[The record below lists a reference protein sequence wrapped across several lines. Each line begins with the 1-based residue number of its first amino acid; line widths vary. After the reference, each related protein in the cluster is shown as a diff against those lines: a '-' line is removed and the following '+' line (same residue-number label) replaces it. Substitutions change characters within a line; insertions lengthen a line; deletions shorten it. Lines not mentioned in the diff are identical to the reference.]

1 MATSQVA
8 SASDW
13 LSELRSASHNVQ
25 SSLSYRIRIH
35 SIFIELTKAALSL
48 ERMHK
53 SSDSRVLL
61 INITGHDKT
70 GVTHSL
76 TRVLAEFNARILD
89 IGQAVIHDAL
99 TLGILVELT
108 EDMRSCPVM
117 TELLLRAHEVGVQ
130 VRFTAISAEEYQH
143 WVEGSGKRRFLI
155 AVLGPEIS
163 GTHLAAVSGIVTEC
177 GLNIDRIDRLSAR
190 TPLELQDQP
199 SRMCVEL
206 AASGEP
212 ENEDAMRAALAR
224 LTEEHDIDV
233 AFQHDTV
240 FRKNRRLVCFDMDST
255 LIQAEVI
262 DELAKL
268 AGAGEE
274 VQHITEAA
282 MRGELDFQ
290 ASFRKRVALLK
301 GLPESALDTVKSSV
315 PLMPGAERLIRTL
328 KRLGYKTAIL
338 SGGFTFVGRE
348 LQRRLGID
356 YLHSNELDICSGR
369 VTGEVVTEIVD
380 GGRKAHF
387 LRQIAEAENLDLEQV
402 IAVGD
407 GANDLPMLNIA
418 GLGIAFRA
426 KPLVRRSASQAIST
440 LGLDGILYLLGVRD
454 REVLN
459 HAIE

>member
-1 MATSQVA
+1 
-8 SASDW
+8 
-13 LSELRSASHNVQ
+13 
-25 SSLSYRIRIH
+25 
-35 SIFIELTKAALSL
+35 
-48 ERMHK
+48 MHK
-53 SSDSRVLL
+53 ASDSRVLL

-163 GTHLAAVSGIVTEC
+163 GTHLAAVSGIVADC
-177 GLNIDRIDRLSAR
+177 GLNIDRVDRLSAR
-190 TPLELQDQP
+190 TPLEPRDQP

-212 ENEDAMRAALAR
+212 ANEDAMRAALAR

-268 AGAGEE
+268 AGAGEQ
-274 VQHITEAA
+274 VQQITESA

-290 ASFRKRVALLK
+290 ASFRKRVGLLK
-301 GLPESALDTVKSSV
+301 GLPESALETVKNNV
-315 PLMPGAERLIRTL
+315 PLMSGAERLIGTL
-328 KRLGYKTAIL
+328 KRLG
-338 SGGFTFVGRE
+338 
-348 LQRRLGID
+348 
-356 YLHSNELDICSGR
+356 
-369 VTGEVVTEIVD
+369 
-380 GGRKAHF
+380 
-387 LRQIAEAENLDLEQV
+387 
-402 IAVGD
+402 
-407 GANDLPMLNIA
+407 
-418 GLGIAFRA
+418 
-426 KPLVRRSASQAIST
+426 
-440 LGLDGILYLLGVRD
+440 
-454 REVLN
+454 
-459 HAIE
+459 